1 MEGGEEG
8 NQLTF
13 PDVCPGPSVAPHL
26 WLKDREWR
34 RGDLERNEM
43 KTYTISAKERGG
55 NFARIPLKRAKETKD
70 NAMQAAWRFSQTT
83 TLCDVALTQGSKHI
97 VTYRNGVITELTGK
111 EHKA

>member
-43 KTYTISAKERGG
+43 KTYTISAKER
-55 NFARIPLKRAKETKD
+55 NARNTIPLRRAKETRD
-70 NAMQAAWRFSQTT
+70 NVLLAVHNFSRRA
-83 TLCDVALTQGSKHI
+83 TLCDVVITQGSKHV
-97 VTYRNGVITELTGK
+97 VTYRDGNVTHLNGE
-111 EHKA
+111 EHKG